1 MDSKN
6 ESKSFMMVIGILG
19 DWVEKEV
26 AWGGGANH
34 GRRLVQTQ
42 SNWFLHKLDQ
52 GAPGLVL

>member
-1 MDSKN
+1 
-6 ESKSFMMVIGILG
+6 MVMGLLG